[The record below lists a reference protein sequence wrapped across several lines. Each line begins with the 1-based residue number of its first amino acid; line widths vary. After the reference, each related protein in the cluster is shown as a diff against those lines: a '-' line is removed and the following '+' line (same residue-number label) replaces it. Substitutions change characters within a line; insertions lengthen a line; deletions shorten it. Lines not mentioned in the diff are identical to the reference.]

1 MIIKSFPKI
10 AALIYGN
17 QKHYL
22 DHLAPL
28 ASLLRVPLVVTDFEV
43 ERLAKNYYPDL
54 NLLYFDPAEMAEKVV
69 SQFEVVIS
77 CLPKDLFDSLFFIT
91 ETLHQKRLTNV
102 WCPHGNSDKGHS
114 SYFMEGLSK
123 EKWAFV
129 YGQKMIDFLK
139 EKGAFEQLNELFIL
153 GNYRYEYYLRHTEF
167 YQRILNKKI
176 PLNRKRRTLLYAPT
190 WNDSESSSSFEKEH
204 SFLINNVPKNWN
216 LIIKPHPHLKCPLES
231 SKENVIIL
239 KGFPP
244 IYPLLQLIDVYL
256 GDMSSV
262 GYDFLTFRRPLFF
275 YNPQNRNQNEDQGLY
290 LTRCGT
296 IIGPNENPFEKIDKI
311 DPVSFLKIQDHVYHE
326 VFEKNQTITKIYDLL
341 SETV

>member
-1 MIIKSFPKI
+1 MSFPKI

-28 ASLLRVPLVVTDFEV
+28 ASLLGIPLVVTDFEI
-43 ERLAKNYYPDL
+43 EHLAKRYYPDL
-54 NLLYFDPAEMAEKVV
+54 NLLYFDPVEMVKQVV
-69 SQFEVVIS
+69 LQFEIVIS

-91 ETLHQKRLTNV
+91 ETLHQKHLISV

-123 EKWAFV
+123 EKRAFV
-129 YGQKMIDFLK
+129 YGGKMIDFLK
-139 EKGAFEQLNELFIL
+139 EKGAFEQLEELFIL
-153 GNYRYEYYLRHTEF
+153 GNYRYEYYLRHIEF
-167 YQRILNKKI
+167 YQKILNEKL

-190 WNDSESSSSFEKEH
+190 WNDSENSSSFERAH
-204 SFLINNVPKNWN
+204 SLLINSVPKDWN
-216 LIIKPHPHLKCPLES
+216 LIIKPHPHLKCSLES

-239 KGFPP
+239 EDFPP
-244 IYPLLQLIDVYL
+244 IYPLLQSIDVYL
-256 GDMSSV
+256 GDMSSI

-275 YNPQNRNQNEDQGLY
+275 YNSQNRNPNEDPGLY

-296 IIGPNENPFEKIDKI
+296 IIDANENPFERIDEI
-311 DPVSFLKIQDHVYHE
+311 DPVSFLKIQDRVYNE
-326 VFEKNQTITKIYDLL
+326 VFDKYQTRAKIYGIL

>member
-1 MIIKSFPKI
+1 MIIESFPKI
-10 AALIYGN
+10 ATLIYGN

-28 ASLLRVPLVVTDFEV
+28 ASLLGVPLVVTDFEI
-43 ERLAKNYYPDL
+43 ERLAKSYYPDL
-54 NLLYFDPAEMAEKVV
+54 NLLYFDPVEMAEQMV

-91 ETLHQKRLTNV
+91 TTLHQKCLMNV

-123 EKWAFV
+123 EKRAFV

-139 EKGAFEQLNELFIL
+139 EKGAFEQLEDLFIL
-153 GNYRYEYYLRHTEF
+153 GNYRYEYYLQHIDF
-167 YQRILNKKI
+167 YQKILEEKLPI
-176 PLNRKRRTLLYAPT
+176 NRKRRTLLYAPT
-190 WNDSESSSSFEKEH
+190 WNDSERSSSFEIAH
-204 SFLINNVPKNWN
+204 SFLINSVPKDWN

-231 SKENVIIL
+231 PKENVIIL
-239 KGFPP
+239 KDLPP
-244 IYPLLQLIDVYL
+244 IYPLLQSVDVYL
-256 GDMSSV
+256 GDMSSI

-275 YNPQNRNQNEDQGLY
+275 YNPQNRNPNEDQGLY

-296 IIGPNENPFEKIDKI
+296 IIDANENPFEKIDEI
-311 DPVSFLKIQDHVYHE
+311 DPVSFLKIQDHVYNE
-326 VFEKNQTITKIYDLL
+326 VFDKDQTRAKIYDIL